1 MFLKGVNQIFYLF
14 SEYSIIY
21 MFAYIL
27 LSRLN
32 FIFNLKCSLI
42 FICFISIFITIFF
55 KNFLIKISEK
65 LKNTLFFNFLLF
77 YHLIIKNYIYQI
89 FFEFFQLFENYQYKK
104 FVYFLLGFNIALY
117 FVTFFNYM
125 FSYHQNLF
133 LVLLLLNTL
142 LHYIQ
147 NQFIFNLENIQ
158 NIFKQKEFELDY
170 NYIQKILG
178 ITNNSNFLKK
188 NKKLIY
194 IQKRYVVSDKAKQ
207 KVIDNIFVS
216 IGSLGLGG
224 ALGMAGVL
232 STIKVNESTVET
244 GKENLKINAERLAL
258 EKERLAFEKR
268 QEEIKAALEKDKN
281 AIEKFKADLEK
292 DKNAI
297 EKSKVDLEKDKEL
310 HQFFKDL
317 KEKNEKDNFILNQK
331 IKEHNNSYFFK
342 KDNTLDIDFL
352 KKEIENNEKEINLVF
367 PSVYKNNQQL
377 NNFNSKT
384 TSNNINED
392 NNLVPSMFENM
403 FL

>member
-1 MFLKGVNQIFYLF
+1 
-14 SEYSIIY
+14 
-21 MFAYIL
+21 
-27 LSRLN
+27 
-32 FIFNLKCSLI
+32 
-42 FICFISIFITIFF
+42 
-55 KNFLIKISEK
+55 
-65 LKNTLFFNFLLF
+65 
-77 YHLIIKNYIYQI
+77 
-89 FFEFFQLFENYQYKK
+89 
-104 FVYFLLGFNIALY
+104 
-117 FVTFFNYM
+117 M

-170 NYIQKILG
+170 NYVQKMLG
-178 ITNNSNFLKK
+178 IINNSNFKKK

-207 KVIDNIFVS
+207 KVIDNLYVS

-224 ALGMAGVL
+224 ALGMAGVF
-232 STIKVNESTVET
+232 SSIKVNESTVKT
-244 GKENLKINAERLAL
+244 GIDNAQTNKDNLVINAKRLAL
-258 EKERLAFEKR
+258 EEERLAFEKR
-268 QEEIKAALEKDKN
+268 QIEIKNAL
-281 AIEKFKADLEK
+281 
-292 DKNAI
+292 

-317 KEKNEKDNFILNQK
+317 KEKNKKDNLMLNQK
-331 IKEHNNSYFFK
+331 IKEHNNSYLFKKNNTSDINFFK
-342 KDNTLDIDFL
+342 N
-352 KKEIENNEKEINLVF
+352 EIEKNEKEMDLIF
-367 PSVYKNNQQL
+367 SSIYKNNQQL

-392 NNLVPSMFENM
+392 NNLVPSVFENM